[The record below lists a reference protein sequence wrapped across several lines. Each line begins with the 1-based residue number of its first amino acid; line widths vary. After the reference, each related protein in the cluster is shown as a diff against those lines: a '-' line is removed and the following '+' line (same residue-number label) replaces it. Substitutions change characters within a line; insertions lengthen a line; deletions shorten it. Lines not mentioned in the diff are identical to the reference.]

1 MDYILELQK
10 KKKLDE
16 LYDKFETSKDDEKDE
31 LLCEIDDI
39 EYELE
44 RLIGR
49 I

>member
-1 MDYILELQK
+1 MKDYILELQE
-10 KKKLDE
+10 KLDE
-16 LYDKFETSKDDEKDE
+16 LYDKFETAKDDEKDE

>member
-1 MDYILELQK
+1 MKDYILELQE
-10 KKKLDE
+10 KLDE

-49 I
+49 V

>member
-1 MDYILELQK
+1 MDYILELQE
-10 KKKLDE
+10 KLDE

-49 I
+49 V